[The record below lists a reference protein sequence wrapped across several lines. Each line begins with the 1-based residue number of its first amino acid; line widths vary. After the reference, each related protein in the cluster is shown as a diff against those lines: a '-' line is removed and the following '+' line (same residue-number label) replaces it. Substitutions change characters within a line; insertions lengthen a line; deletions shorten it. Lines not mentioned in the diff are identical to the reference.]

1 MGDTYLKSTP
11 ITPPRAF
18 KVGHPG
24 REIELRHVL
33 DLELGQ
39 DEQVTLK
46 TESGGEFD
54 VCRKSWGY
62 YATPSLNGRLTTFG
76 YRSCLVN
83 SGSRRYVQ
91 IVETGRMD
99 EYLDYVADQG
109 MEIVAWLDG
118 DEIEWLTKS

>member
-1 MGDTYLKSTP
+1 MKTTP
-11 ITPPRAF
+11 ITPPRTF

-33 DLELGQ
+33 DLELGH

-46 TESGGEFD
+46 TETGGEFD
-54 VCRKSWGY
+54 ICRKSWGY
-62 YATPSLNGRLTTFG
+62 YATPSLNGRLASFG

-83 SGSRRYVQ
+83 SGPRRYVQ
-91 IVETGRMD
+91 VVEKDRMD
-99 EYLDYVADQG
+99 EFRAYVAEQG

-118 DEIEWLTKS
+118 DEIEWVKTE

>member
-1 MGDTYLKSTP
+1 MKSTP

-33 DLELGQ
+33 DLELGH

-46 TESGGEFD
+46 TETGGEFD

-62 YATPSLNGRLTTFG
+62 YATPSLNGRLVAFG

-91 IVETGRMD
+91 VVETARMD
-99 EYLDYVADQG
+99 EYLAYVAEQG
-109 MEIVAWLDG
+109 MEIIAWLDG
-118 DEIEWLTKS
+118 DEIEWVNNG

>member
-1 MGDTYLKSTP
+1 MKFTP

-18 KVGHPG
+18 KVGHQG
-24 REIELRHVL
+24 REIELLHVL

-91 IVETGRMD
+91 IVETERMD

-109 MEIVAWLDG
+109 MEIVAWLDS

>member
-1 MGDTYLKSTP
+1 MKYREIDPARS
-11 ITPPRAF
+11 F

-24 REIELRHVL
+24 QQIELFHVM
-33 DLELGQ
+33 DLELGV

-46 TESGGEFD
+46 TGEGKELD

-62 YATPSLNGRLTTFG
+62 YATPSLNGRLKEFG

-91 IVETGRMD
+91 VVETERMA
-99 EYLDYVADQG
+99 EYLAYVAEQK
-109 MEIVAWLDG
+109 MQIVAWLDG
-118 DEIEWLTKS
+118 DEIDWVDREGGS

>member
-1 MGDTYLKSTP
+1 MKVTE

-18 KVGHPG
+18 KVGHAG
-24 REIELRHVL
+24 REIELHHVL
-33 DLELGQ
+33 DLELGH

-46 TESGGEFD
+46 TESGAEFD

-62 YATPSLNGRLTTFG
+62 YATPSLNGRLAAFG

-83 SGSRRYVQ
+83 SGPRRYVQ
-91 IVETGRMD
+91 LVEKHCME
-99 EYLDYVADQG
+99 EYLAYVAEQD

-118 DEIEWLTKS
+118 DEIEWVDKA